1 MTLKNKPVWRGRT
14 GPAQPWVAVMLAQ
27 VLAVI
32 TDKVHPLQSVAAHD
46 QTSDWLAHSGINIDK
61 IFLHTASHVISDRL
75 FLQALMYAPVSTC
88 AYPLKC
94 ACAAAHHCCMHLFQP
109 VHTLLDVRV

>member
-1 MTLKNKPVWRGRT
+1 MMLKNKPVWRGRT
-14 GPAQPWVAVMLAQ
+14 GPAQPWVTVMLAQ

-61 IFLHTASHVISDRL
+61 IFYIP
-75 FLQALMYAPVSTC
+75 QAMLSATGCSYR
-88 AYPLKC
+88 
-94 ACAAAHHCCMHLFQP
+94 H
-109 VHTLLDVRV
+109 